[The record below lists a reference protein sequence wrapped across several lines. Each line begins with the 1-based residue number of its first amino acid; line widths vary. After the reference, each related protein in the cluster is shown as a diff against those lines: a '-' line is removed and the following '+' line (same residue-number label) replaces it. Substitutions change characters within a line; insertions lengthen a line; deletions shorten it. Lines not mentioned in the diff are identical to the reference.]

1 MPPRDVGDTVGQDP
15 TQGSRLRPKTEQ
27 VLPGVPY
34 LTPPG
39 DGIPAAASNK
49 RSDETTYH
57 FLLQQDLLQSRKLCD
72 EIVLAAVENTTQN
85 ASSDAVQIQY
95 PTDRT
100 HVFALSRTH
109 PPAIPSVGTTPP
121 RRRPLTPPTSL
132 RAGGPSRRRRS
143 FHAPATLRA
152 ADAGLMP
159 DGPHRPTAGQPSQ
172 LTKPEKESPID

>member
-1 MPPRDVGDTVGQDP
+1 MPPEDVGDTVGQDP

-27 VLPGVPY
+27 VLPGGSI
-34 LTPPG
+34 LNPPG
-39 DGIPAAASNK
+39 DGIPAA
-49 RSDETTYH
+49 T
-57 FLLQQDLLQSRKLCD
+57 LLQEDLLQSRKLCD

-85 ASSDAVQIQY
+85 ASPDAVQIQY

-121 RRRPLTPPTSL
+121 RRRPLTPPTSP